1 MTPGKRPVTFG
12 KRPWAQ
18 HVEETLH
25 VLFVAGWQSDW
36 FDIQFG
42 FCLLQVEFHQDK
54 VIRYDYSKVET
65 N

>member
-1 MTPGKRPVTFG
+1 MKSLKKATMLVRC
-12 KRPWAQ
+12 